1 MKHKKR
7 RAGSRMLSIVLAM
20 VLMVSG
26 ITVPVQADTLPA
38 AEESTA
44 YEQQAE
50 NVESTEHY
58 QEPENQESE
67 IQEPEE
73 AVQPEAGETEQISV
87 PEMVPGEAET
97 TEDQAAEE
105 KPYVYFQYD
114 DGRIQEMDENNTFT

>member
-58 QEPENQESE
+58 QEPENQSLM
-67 IQEPEE
+67 
-73 AVQPEAGETEQISV
+73 S
-87 PEMVPGEAET
+87 
-97 TEDQAAEE
+97 
-105 KPYVYFQYD
+105 FHLL
-114 DGRIQEMDENNTFT
+114 